1 MSYNLD
7 PSSVVDYLSLRGLI
21 RPTDVARVQSLGG
34 GISNNLVKVT
44 TPDDCMVVK
53 QSLPKL
59 RVAD

>member
-7 PSSVVDYLSLRGLI
+7 PSSVVDYLSHQGLI
-21 RPTDVARVQSLGG
+21 RPTGVARVQSLGG